1 MQDFIKIDG
10 SFGEGGGQ
18 IIRSSLTFS
27 LITGKPFVIEH
38 IRARRQKPGL
48 MRQHLTAVNAAATIS
63 GAEVE
68 GATVGSTRLSFQPGP
83 VKPGEYAFRVGT
95 AGSTTL
101 VFQTILPALMIADG
115 PSQLTLEGGTHN
127 PFAPPFDFL
136 ARAFLPLI
144 NQLGPKIE
152 AQLVHPG
159 FYPAGGGRWTCR
171 ITPSKHFAPLE
182 LIERGKI
189 VAHRIRAMVSRLPR
203 HIAERE
209 CKTIQ
214 EKTGWDPACFTVDEV
229 RDSPGPGNAVMIE
242 VKAEHV
248 TAIFTAFGQIG
259 VKAKDV
265 ARKAL
270 RAAQDYLATDVPVEG
285 HLADQLIVP
294 LGIGAYLGSGGGALR
309 TTALSS
315 HATTNL
321 EILRRFMDLSIEV
334 HPDEDGKCIVRIG

>member
-1 MQDFIKIDG
+1 MRDFLKIDG

-68 GATVGSTRLSFQPGP
+68 GASVGSSRLSFRPGP
-83 VKPGEYAFRVGT
+83 VTPGDYTFQVGT

-115 PSQLTLEGGTHN
+115 PSKLTLEGGTHN

-136 ARAFLPLI
+136 AKAYLPLV
-144 NQLGPKIE
+144 NRFGPKIE
-152 AQLVHPG
+152 AQLVRPG
-159 FYPAGGGRWTCR
+159 FYPAGGGQWTCC
-171 ITPSKHFAPLE
+171 IEPSKQFARLE
-182 LIERGKI
+182 LMERGKI
-189 VAHRIRAMVSRLPR
+189 IAHRVRAMVSRLPR

-209 CKTIQ
+209 CKTIR
-214 EKTGWDPACFTVDEV
+214 EKTGWDPACFTVEEV
-229 RDSPGPGNAVMIE
+229 PNSPGPGNAVMIE
-242 VKAEHV
+242 VEAEHI
-248 TAIFTAFGQIG
+248 TSIFTAFGQIG
-259 VKAKDV
+259 VKAEEV
-265 ARKAL
+265 AKKAL
-270 RAAQDYLATDVPVEG
+270 RAAQDYLAADAPVEE

-294 LGIGAYLGSGGGALR
+294 LGIGAYLGSGGGAFR
-309 TTALSS
+309 AQTLSS
-315 HATTNL
+315 HAATNL
-321 EILRRFMDLSIEV
+321 ETLRRFMDLSVEV
-334 HPDEDGKCIVRIG
+334 QEDGKESCIVRIS